1 MKFMVSITLERF
13 TRKKMLDEL
22 KLISDKFTS
31 KIKYIEL
38 NIWI

>member
-1 MKFMVSITLERF
+1 MVYQE
-13 TRKKMLDEL
+13 KMLDEL

-38 NIWI
+38 NI